1 MHKILVIDDD
11 QITLEL
17 IQLIL
22 EEFVEGEVITINNAV
37 EAVRYIDKNDMNK
50 IDLVIC
56 DWQMP
61 EYDGITLLKTVRSK
75 RQDLPFLMV
84 TGTATRDLVMSAK
97 KAGASEFIA
106 KPFKNHDL
114 TDRVAKLL
122 K

>member
-1 MHKILVIDDD
+1 MHRILVIDDD

-22 EEFVEGEVITINNAV
+22 EEFVEGEVIALNNATD
-37 EAVRYIDKNDMNK
+37 AVSYIDKNDMNK

-61 EYDGITLLKTVRSK
+61 EYDGIDMLKTVRSK
-75 RQDLPFLMV
+75 RLDLPFLMV

>member
-1 MHKILVIDDD
+1 MRKILVIDDD

-17 IQLIL
+17 LQHIL
-22 EEFVEGEVITINNAV
+22 EEFVEGDIIAINSSV
-37 EAVRYIDKNDMNK
+37 EAINYVVKNDLSG

-61 EYDGITLLKTVRSK
+61 EHDGITVLKMVRSK
-75 RQDLPFLMV
+75 NKEIPFLMI

-97 KAGASEFIA
+97 EAGASGFIA

-114 TDRVAKLL
+114 TERVARLL
-122 K
+122 N